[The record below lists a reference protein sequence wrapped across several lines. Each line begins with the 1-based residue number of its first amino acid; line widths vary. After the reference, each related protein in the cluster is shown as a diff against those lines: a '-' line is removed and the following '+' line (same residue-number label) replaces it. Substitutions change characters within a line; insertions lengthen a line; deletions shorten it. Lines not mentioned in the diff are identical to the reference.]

1 MSGLRSFLKYTLLT
15 LLALALLAAGLLVWL
30 RFEFSRVEADQV
42 HGTSTGMRDFA
53 QVEVKSVA
61 DAVDKDCV
69 QQYPHNRA
77 WFGALHVHTSASYD
91 ATAFGTAGTVDDAYA
106 FARGEPLPLR
116 LKFDPPGYQAP
127 LLRISSPLD
136 FIAVTDHAEAL
147 GEASL
152 CYDENSE
159 SYDVLVCRLY
169 RGDWRLPVE
178 EELQPLIRIATQ
190 AIFGQDRSARVCG
203 KDGARCRERAV
214 RIWLENQKSTE
225 AWHDRSGDCA
235 FTTFHG
241 YEYTLAR
248 EASNLHRNVIFKSGT
263 VPQAPLSA
271 KDADTPEQLWQW
283 LDRTCIAGSDAC
295 DALAIPHNSN
305 WSSGRMWYPYSNRA
319 WPEAQQKEMAQLRS
333 RLEPLVEMMQVKG
346 DSECRNGI
354 ASVLGGTDEFC
365 DFEKLRRPSE
375 SIPDCGEQM
384 GSGGMM
390 LQGCVSR
397 YSYVRYALTAGLS
410 EQDKLGINPFR
421 LGIVAA
427 TDTHISAAAAGL
439 EKGHQGSHGIDRDP
453 RHRLMGEVEVPGGI
467 GTGSPARYNPGGI
480 AGVYAKEN
488 SREALFE
495 AMQRRET
502 FGTSGPR
509 IRPRFFAGWERGDT
523 LCESP
528 DFLQQAYN
536 AGVPMGGDLP
546 PSPDGST
553 GSPTFI
559 ASATA
564 DPRPGANLLQRI
576 QVIKGWIDEEGNT
589 RQAIYDV
596 AGDPDNRASVD
607 PRTCAVSGRGFKQLC
622 THWQDP
628 EFDPQVAAVYY
639 LRILENP
646 SCRWSHFDCMALSER
661 DRPAACSDPDLPWQI
676 QERAWTSP
684 IWYQPLE

>member
-1 MSGLRSFLKYTLLT
+1 MSGFKSFLKFTFLS
-15 LLALALLAAGLLVWL
+15 LLALALLAAGILAWL
-30 RFEFSRVEADQV
+30 RFEFSRV
-42 HGTSTGMRDFA
+42 GTEQRDASHLDSDFN
-53 QVEVKSVA
+53 QVEVRSVSA
-61 DAVDKDCV
+61 AEDKDCI
-69 QQYPHNRA
+69 QQYPDKKA

-91 ATAFGTAGTVDDAYA
+91 ATAFGTAATVDDAYA

-116 LKFDPPGYQAP
+116 LQFDPPGYQAP

-152 CYDENSE
+152 CYDESSE

-178 EELQPLIRIATQ
+178 DDLQPLIRIATQ

-203 KDGARCRERAV
+203 KDGSRCRERAI
-214 RIWLENQKSTE
+214 RMWLQNQQSTE
-225 AWHDRSGDCA
+225 AWHDRSGDCS

-241 YEYTLAR
+241 YEYTLAK
-248 EASNLHRNVIFKSGT
+248 ESSNLHRNVIFKSGT

-283 LDRTCIAGSDAC
+283 LDLTCIAGNDAC

-305 WSSGRMWYPYSNRA
+305 WSSGRMWYPYSRRD
-319 WPEAQQKEMAQLRS
+319 WPREQQVTMAELRS
-333 RLEPLVEMMQVKG
+333 RVEPLAEIMQVKG

-354 ASVLGGTDEFC
+354 ASVLGGRDEFC
-365 DFEKLRRPSE
+365 DFEKLRKPSE
-375 SIPDCGEQM
+375 TIADCGEET

-390 LQGCVSR
+390 LQGCASR

-410 EQDKLGINPFR
+410 EQAQLGTNPFK

-427 TDTHISAAAAGL
+427 TDTHIGAPAAGL
-439 EKGHQGSHGIDRDP
+439 EKGHQGSHGVDRDP
-453 RHRLMGEVEVPGGI
+453 RHRLSGDVEVPGGI
-467 GTGSPARYNPGGI
+467 GAGSPSRYSPGGI
-480 AGVYAKEN
+480 AGVYAREN
-488 SREALFE
+488 SRSALFE

-509 IRPRFFAGWERGDT
+509 IRPRFFGGWDLGAE

-528 DFLQQAYN
+528 DFLQTAYES
-536 AGVPMGGDLP
+536 GVPMGSDLP
-546 PSPDGST
+546 SPPDPGRT
-553 GSPTFI
+553 GPFFI
-559 ASATA
+559 ASASA

-576 QVIKGWIDEEGNT
+576 QVIKGWVDEQGST
-589 RQAIYDV
+589 RQAIYDI
-596 AGDPDNRASVD
+596 AGDPDNGAGVD
-607 PRTCAVSGRGFKQLC
+607 PLNCQVSGSGFKQLC
-622 THWQDP
+622 TRWQDP
-628 EFDPQVAAVYY
+628 DFDPAVPAVYY
-639 LRILENP
+639 LRVLENP
-646 SCRWSHFDCMALSER
+646 SCRWSHYDCLALPEQ
-661 DRPAACSDPDLPWQI
+661 DRPAACSDSDLPWQI

-684 IWYQPLE
+684 IWYQPGA